1 MAQAR
6 WVPLRTDRG
15 SQPVQTEAPCDRY
28 ERLRAVREALITGRA
43 TAETSFSGRTVR
55 YAKADL
61 PALDREIAV
70 AEAACALSR
79 GDSPPRRR
87 RYAMGARLRSY

>member
-1 MAQAR
+1 M
-6 WVPLRTDRG
+6 P
-15 SQPVQTEAPCDRY
+15 TEDPCTRA

-61 PALDREIAV
+61 PALEREIAAAERDCTV
-70 AEAACALSR
+70 AQ
-79 GDSPPRRR
+79 GGPVKRRR
-87 RYAMGARLRSY
+87 FAMGARFRPH